1 MAEQD
6 PQRNPPT
13 PTDAYAHRNLEV
25 FEAATDAANKAL
37 GDALRISFLILKVIM
52 VVIVILYLFTNVR
65 CIESS
70 EQALV
75 TRLGRLRPR
84 VFDAGLAWAYPYP
97 LEEITLLP
105 TRASNESEILTH
117 NFNIKEQDRGKD
129 LAVLASRA
137 NPRGLDPALDGA
149 LLTADSGLVH
159 VQWRITY
166 KFDDV
171 RDYVLNI
178 RGDKVESAKD
188 LIDRIVETTG
198 VQIASEMTAEEI
210 IRTRVSDVQDE
221 MKLRTNER
229 LASLNSG
236 LRVTLVEMNQP
247 TPPLQI
253 RDAFIATQRE
263 ENAKQKA
270 IRDAERDRTKMLN
283 DAAGAAHEELLALL
297 DRIDVARA
305 ANDQEKLTPL
315 EAELDDMLMRRVEG
329 KAGEMIRNAGAIY
342 PRMVGQIKSDVE
354 LYRTL
359 IPEFERNADLLIERL
374 WETTRREILLNDS
387 IVKVFRPTP
396 LGQIR
401 VHIERDPE
409 QRRID
414 EAKQLQKKEFDA
426 SSLSPGRLVPVG
438 PEYD

>member
-1 MAEQD
+1 MADQD
-6 PQRNPPT
+6 PQNNPPT
-13 PTDAYAHRNLEV
+13 PADAYAHRNLEV
-25 FEAATDAANKAL
+25 LEAETDAGNKAL

-75 TRLGRLRPR
+75 TQLGKLKDKD
-84 VFDAGLAWAYPYP
+84 FDAGLAWALPYP
-97 LEEITLLP
+97 FEEVILLP

-117 NFNIKEQDRGKD
+117 NFNIREEDRGKD

-178 RGDKVESAKD
+178 RGDRVESAKD

-198 VQIASEMTAEEI
+198 VQMASEMTAEEI
-210 IRTRVSDVQDE
+210 IRTRVSDVQEE
-221 MKLRTNER
+221 MKLRINER

-236 LRVTLVEMNQP
+236 LRVTLVEMVP

-253 RDAFIATQRE
+253 RGAFIATQQA

-283 DAAGAAHEELLALL
+283 DAAGAAHEEMLALL
-297 DRIDVARA
+297 DRIDAARA
-305 ANDQEKLTPL
+305 ANDQEKLDPL
-315 EAELDDMLMRRVEG
+315 EVELEDMLARRVEG
-329 KAGEMIRNAGAIY
+329 KAGEMIRNAGAIHA
-342 PRMVGQIKSDVE
+342 RMVGQIKSDVE
-354 LYRTL
+354 LYRAL

-414 EAKQLQKKEFDA
+414 EAKELQKKEFDA